1 MWNSKF
7 RKQLVRAV
15 SVFSAVALVIP
26 YVPGQAKTSTKS
38 KVTEIQLSSPLSE
51 TGRKVTS
58 TLTMKKGSKF
68 QIKTKAFS
76 KSNFTYKSSRPKIAV
91 VSKKGVI
98 KAKKKGKAKITVSPK
113 GNKKIKAI
121 IKLNVTNSLKKV
133 KKISLNKKSIV
144 LTLDKNSNSQI
155 LKAKIKSPKKPT
167 NRKINWISAD
177 KKIATVS
184 KTGTVTAKSAGITK
198 ITAVAADGRGA
209 KAVCRVTVSKNS
221 TVEDSPTPT
230 GSAEPGGV
238 TSTSSPSIAPSSFP
252 SVEPS
257 VSPSATPVA
266 EEAICISGLEDR
278 TGIKQGESVQLTA
291 KGTVSGEEKTDV
303 TWSVNSIP
311 GVQISESGLLTVAAD
326 TQVSKKITVTV
337 KMNENAM
344 ISDTASLTVVEN
356 RSVLAENQ
364 MQLNKITEENPQ
376 GLTYRVAD
384 DGTVAYSTV
393 EDPQRGSVTRIDEA
407 VGYKN
412 DMIAWLTVDPLYAGK
427 TVSISAYI
435 KYDEMDTR
443 DSIGLVLNER
453 WSNSNPAAKWNAA
466 PNTWHYISGTFTLP
480 EYKDYRYDGT
490 KNNLF
495 LSRFVDL
502 GDDEH
507 PVYYLSDLVIS
518 VEKAQIESVNLS
530 LGQEEDTIY
539 QDHEL
544 QCSAEVIGTGNPLQK
559 VKYSIEPE
567 VENVSISEDG
577 LLTVGKKAEAG
588 AVINIRAEAFEDPE
602 KYAIKT
608 LTVLPQTIDSINVSA
623 EGNLTEIYQGN
634 TLQMKAELTAS
645 GEPDTSVLW
654 SIFPAVDGVSISET
668 GLVTVAENVV
678 DGTDIH
684 IKAASVF
691 DPSQS
696 SDYVVTVRANKV
708 NGVTVR
714 SAGDKTTVSSDLPLN
729 LNAEVDVTGT
739 PSKDVTWT
747 VLETIE
753 GVSITSNGNNCTLSV
768 ADTVSDDTTITIRAA
783 SKFDPT
789 QYGEIIVT
797 VLNSSKEEFDMNK
810 LTVEY
815 WEDFLTKNTEELVA
829 EDGIIS
835 YQEKTLDESFLAGY
849 SLKRFTK
856 HGIDVVGENLSASKR
871 ASYCLNGRLG
881 SQDDYLQFKLENTED
896 KDKDYTL
903 SFMFRFRE
911 IAVDSTDYSSDFAP
925 SDVDYEL
932 PLKLVSLDENNN
944 EVVLQE
950 NIKVPYRCFTSVS
963 KNKEY
968 LEVIQTV
975 TVPAGKI
982 VRLQLKLDGDL
993 PLCQVP
999 TRHTGAE
1006 QEYHP
1011 VGYSIDN
1018 IAISSGSTNTITV
1031 KKGETYQLQLDTL
1044 ADETVEYQ
1052 TNSYLAHYT
1061 HSDQDTECSRFDTI
1075 VASVDGNGLIT
1086 ASEVGETAL
1095 IAVIKNADGEVVR
1108 RKQCIVKVEE

>member
-51 TGRKVTS
+51 TGRKVTT

-68 QIKTKAFS
+68 QIKTKAVS
-76 KSNFTYKSSRPKIAV
+76 KSNFTYKSSKLKIAA

-167 NRKINWISAD
+167 NKKINWISDD

-184 KTGTVTAKSAGITK
+184 KTGTVTAKSEGITK

-209 KAVCRVTVSKNS
+209 KAVCRVTVNKNS

-230 GSAEPGGV
+230 GSAEPGGA

-266 EEAICISGLEDR
+266 EEAIRISGLEDR

-356 RSVLAENQ
+356 KSVLAENQ

-376 GLTYRVAD
+376 GLTYRAAD

-453 WSNSNPAAKWNAA
+453 WSYSNPAVKWNAA

-490 KNNLF
+490 VNNLF
-495 LSRFVDL
+495 LSRFSDL

-530 LGQEEDTIY
+530 LSQEEDMIDPGDT
-539 QDHEL
+539 L
-544 QCSAEVIGTGNPLQK
+544 QCSAEVIGTGTPIQK
-559 VKYSIEPE
+559 VNYTVEPE
-567 VENVSISEDG
+567 VKGVSISENG
-577 LLTVGKKAEAG
+577 LLTVDKDVEIGS
-588 AVINIRAEAFEDPE
+588 VINIKAQSVEDPD
-602 KYAIKT
+602 KFDIKT
-608 LTVLPQTIDSINVSA
+608 LTVRVQSIDSVNITAKDNV
-623 EGNLTEIYQGN
+623 TEIYPNDEDNIG
-634 TLQMKAELTAS
+634 LQMEAEVTKT
-645 GEPDTSVLW
+645 GKPDTSVLW
-654 SIFPAVDGVSISET
+654 SVYPKVDGVSINEN
-668 GLVTVAENVV
+668 GFLHVANGVE
-678 DGTDIH
+678 DGTQITVT
-684 IKAASVF
+684 ATSVF
-691 DPSQS
+691 DS
-696 SDYVVTVRANKV
+696 SKSSTYTVMVKANEVKKV
-708 NGVTVR
+708 SIN
-714 SAGDKTTVSSDLPLN
+714 SAGNKTTVSTDSPLK
-729 LNAEVDVTGT
+729 LEAQVEATGYA
-739 PSKDVTWT
+739 SKEIIWSVPDQ
-747 VLETIE
+747 IE
-753 GVSITSNGNNCTLSV
+753 GVIIQSEGNSCTLSV
-768 ADTVSDDTTITIRAA
+768 TEAVLSNTNIVVRATSSFDNSKYSEINVSVED
-783 SKFDPT
+783 
-789 QYGEIIVT
+789 
-797 VLNSSKEEFDMNK
+797 NSSGEFNLNK
-810 LTVEY
+810 LCIEKF
-815 WEDFLTKNTEELVA
+815 EDFDGDTINKNTIENAA
-829 EDGIIS
+829 ESIGIS
-835 YQEKTLDESFLAGY
+835 YKSTISDSFLYDISNKYRSEQGVLY
-849 SLKRFTK
+849 LNDTGSTNKDCMRYVF
-856 HGIDVVGENLSASKR
+856 GSA
-871 ASYCLNGRLG
+871 
-881 SQDDYLQFKLENTED
+881 DDYLQFQLKNED
-896 KDKDYTL
+896 AQKKTYTL
-903 SFMFRFRE
+903 SFLVRFE
-911 IAVDSTDYSSDFAP
+911 SIADEGGSTNYK
-925 SDVDYEL
+925 L
-932 PLKLVSLDENNN
+932 PLKFISEKNGSEDVIKD
-944 EVVLQE
+944 
-950 NIKVPYRCFTSVS
+950 NINIPYRCYTRNTLYQREFHEISVAVDV
-963 KNKEY
+963 EAG
-968 LEVIQTV
+968 ETV
-975 TVPAGKI
+975 NLRLMLNGELPAEC
-982 VRLQLKLDGDL
+982 VDSSHAN
-993 PLCQVP
+993 V
-999 TRHTGAE
+999 T
-1006 QEYHP
+1006 HP
-1011 VGYSIDN
+1011 VECSIDN
-1018 IAISSGSTNTITV
+1018 IAISTGNSPAILSI
-1031 KKGETYQLQLDTL
+1031 KKDETYQLSLDTIST
-1044 ADETVEYQ
+1044 DTVEYF
-1052 TNSYLAHYT
+1052 TNSQIIKYT
-1061 HSDQDTECSRFDTI
+1061 HDNTGRSGSATCDCNLTT
-1075 VASVDGNGLIT
+1075 VASVDENGLIT

-1095 IAVIKNADGEVVR
+1095 IAVIKHANGEVE